1 MASSTDLLEE
11 WHDLVDYTAT
21 FFAPSSTSYRATW
34 YKLFHSSLVTSRW
47 SNIMLVVGLL
57 FCLPVSNATVERFF
71 DSLKRV
77 KTGRRSTLGQKTT
90 EDILTIMTEGPPLEE
105 YDATEAVQSWHSSK
119 SRRLN
124 QKAQKSYKTRRSK
137 KPRISET
144 PSDSDSDESVD
155 EQLTQALQQKAGIVD
170 LLNTSVESSIFSDDE
185 VNLEL

>member
-1 MASSTDLLEE
+1 
-11 WHDLVDYTAT
+11 
-21 FFAPSSTSYRATW
+21 
-34 YKLFHSSLVTSRW
+34 
-47 SNIMLVVGLL
+47 
-57 FCLPVSNATVERFF
+57 
-71 DSLKRV
+71 
-77 KTGRRSTLGQKTT
+77 
-90 EDILTIMTEGPPLEE
+90 MTEGPPLEE

-124 QKAQKSYKTRRSK
+124 QKARKSYKTRRSK